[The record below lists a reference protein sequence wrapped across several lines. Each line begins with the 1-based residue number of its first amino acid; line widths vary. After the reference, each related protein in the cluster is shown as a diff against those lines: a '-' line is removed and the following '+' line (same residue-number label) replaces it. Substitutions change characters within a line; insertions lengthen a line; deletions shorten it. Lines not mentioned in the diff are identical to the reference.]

1 MRNEIPATFDVVML
15 CAVQN
20 KGITW
25 NTIALY
31 SLALYYL
38 ISTLKNPRKSSISA
52 DFVIVSPIVSFH
64 EKT

>member
-25 NTIALY
+25 NAIALY

-38 ISTLKNPRKSSISA
+38 NSLELP
-52 DFVIVSPIVSFH
+52 
-64 EKT
+64 